1 MTKNI
6 LILIIVTV
14 LSCGGG
20 KDTIQIT
27 LNCDENANSGNA
39 VVINLYQ
46 LTNPDKFRLSSF
58 ESLTKTPEATLGAD
72 LIANSEIERTMVPG
86 GTIDLNEIELKQ
98 EAAFVGVI
106 ADFHSPSSD
115 GWQILIPINEDLKR
129 FVISIHENSISVQK
143 ED

>member
-20 KDTIQIT
+20 KDSIQIT

-98 EAAFVGVI
+98 EAAFLGVI
-106 ADFHSPSSD
+106 ADFHSPEPD
-115 GWQILIPINEDLKR
+115 GWQAVIPITEDLKQL
-129 FVISIHENSISVQK
+129 VIFIHENSISFQK